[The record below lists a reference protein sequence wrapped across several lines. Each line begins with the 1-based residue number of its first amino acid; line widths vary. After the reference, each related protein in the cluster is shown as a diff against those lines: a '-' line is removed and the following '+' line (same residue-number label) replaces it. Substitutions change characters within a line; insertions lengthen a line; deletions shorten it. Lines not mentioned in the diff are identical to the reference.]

1 MVEAGFKTVDEVLVV
16 DLVINGSKKERKKP
30 EKFVGLKN
38 FFSCSE
44 ICGVFFLLC
53 NTNASVFKVK
63 LYCE

>member
-30 EKFVGLKN
+30 EKFVGLTN

-44 ICGVFFLLC
+44 ICGVFFFVMQYQCISLQGQTLL
-53 NTNASVFKVK
+53 
-63 LYCE
+63 